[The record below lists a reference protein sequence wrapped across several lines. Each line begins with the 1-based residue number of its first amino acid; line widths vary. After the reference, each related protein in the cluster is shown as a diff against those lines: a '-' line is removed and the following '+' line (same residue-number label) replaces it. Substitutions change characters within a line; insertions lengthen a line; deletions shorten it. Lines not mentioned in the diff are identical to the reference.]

1 MGHELDSEMTTVYP
15 NRIEGIEEY
24 AVTDADKFL
33 DQRKPKRGLA
43 LFAHNLFR
51 NSQYYAF
58 APPGKSQRRINSL
71 FEYDIHESWDEC
83 ETELLNKF
91 KGIANGKDECTICV
105 QMLIAT
111 ERDFPS
117 GEDFE
122 IESRP
127 FRSNYNGV
135 TYISAPIK
143 EIEEDQFRAF
153 IDFDIGFDAI
163 IVLLNQ
169 PLTKNWF
176 DLSDSEKNHSVLA
189 VAYDIYNQE
198 SYMYSAASHRV

>member
-1 MGHELDSEMTTVYP
+1 MKVVYP
-15 NRIEGIEEY
+15 IRVEKLKEY
-24 AVTDADKFL
+24 AVTDAGKFL

-58 APPGKSQRRINSL
+58 APPGKSQQRINSL
-71 FEYDIHESWDEC
+71 FEYDIHESWDRC
-83 ETELLNKF
+83 EPELLK
-91 KGIANGKDECTICV
+91 KLKSIANGKDECTICV

-111 ERDFPS
+111 ERDFPR
-117 GEDFE
+117 GEYFE

-127 FRSNYNGV
+127 FRSNINGV

-143 EIEEDQFRAF
+143 EIEEDQLRAF
-153 IDFDIGFDAI
+153 INFDIGFDTL

-169 PLTKNWF
+169 PITTNWF
-176 DLSDSEKNHSVLA
+176 DLNDSEKNHGVLA
-189 VAYDIYNQE
+189 IAYDIYNQE
-198 SYMYSAASHRV
+198 SYMYAAATRRI